1 MTRAGRSIAAVL
13 VFGAGASLL
22 AQDFV
27 TFKDGASQDLFVAS
41 RAAVGRGEGSV
52 KNLRSLLF
60 KGHARLTQDDG
71 SSLES
76 TVVVKILLPDAYLR
90 VDTIAGTVMATG
102 FEGSHLLTSITE
114 GGQTSVPP
122 PALTDALLKGERA
135 RLTRLLMGTTTAL
148 TPVLRLIGR
157 TAPGLG
163 AMGRPGEGV
172 PVNPVYESANELRL
186 IEFSGLDGFY
196 ARFVVDAARL
206 PQRID
211 YRATKD
217 EIWTTTFSD
226 RREVGG
232 LLMPYHMV
240 TEGRGTIRE
249 DLRLDEIQV
258 NPELGR
264 RDFRQ

>member
-1 MTRAGRSIAAVL
+1 MTPAGRSIAVALVL
-13 VFGAGASLL
+13 VAGASLL

-27 TFKDGASQDLFVAS
+27 TFKDVASQDLFVAS
-41 RAAVGRGEGSV
+41 RAAVARGDGSV

-71 SSLES
+71 SSVAS
-76 TVVVKILLPDAYLR
+76 TVVIKILLPDAYLR
-90 VDTIAGTVMATG
+90 VDTIAGTVKATG
-102 FEGSHLLTSITE
+102 FEGNHLLTSITE
-114 GGQTSVPP
+114 GGQTSAPP
-122 PALTDALLKGERA
+122 PSLTDTLLKSERA

-157 TAPGLG
+157 TAPGIG

-172 PVNPVYESANELRL
+172 PVDPVFDNANELRL

-196 ARFVVDAARL
+196 TRFVVDAARL
-206 PQRID
+206 PQRLD
-211 YRATKD
+211 YRATKE

-232 LLMPYHMV
+232 LLLPYHIV